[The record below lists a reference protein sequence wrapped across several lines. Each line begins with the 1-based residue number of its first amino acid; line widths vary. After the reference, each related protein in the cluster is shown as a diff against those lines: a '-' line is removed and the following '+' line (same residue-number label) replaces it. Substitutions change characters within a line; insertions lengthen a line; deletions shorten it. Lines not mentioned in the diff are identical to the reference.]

1 MKTKMSKKNEN
12 EEIKNAPEAE
22 TEVETAENVS
32 SETESQADKTTAE
45 EKDPLQE
52 ELEKTKTDLD
62 AARKELAEYKDKYL
76 RLMAEYDN
84 FRKRSV
90 KEKADI
96 YPEATA
102 KAVEAFLPM
111 ADNFE
116 RALHTETTDEKYKS
130 GVKMIYTQ
138 LGEAFKK
145 LGVEVI
151 DRVGETFDPNLENA
165 VSRIEDENL
174 GENVVAQVFQKGY
187 KRGDRVIR
195 HAMVMV
201 ANV

>member
-1 MKTKMSKKNEN
+1 MSKKNEN
-12 EEIKNAPEAE
+12 EEIKNTPEADGVNPEAE
-22 TEVETAENVS
+22 NPAEETAEQMSPV
-32 SETESQADKTTAE
+32 EA
-45 EKDPLQE
+45 
-52 ELEKTKTDLD
+52 ELEKARADLE
-62 AARKELAEYKDKYL
+62 AAQKELADYKDKYL

-116 RALHTETTDEKYKS
+116 RALNTETTDEKYKS
-130 GVKMIYTQ
+130 GVKMIYSQ
-138 LGEAFKK
+138 LCEAFKS

-187 KRGDRVIR
+187 KRGDKVIR
-195 HAMVMV
+195 HAMVVV

>member
-22 TEVETAENVS
+22 NPEVEEAEAPEAENP
-32 SETESQADKTTAE
+32 AE
-45 EKDPLQE
+45 EATEEKSPVE
-52 ELEKTKTDLD
+52 AELEKTKTDLE
-62 AARKELAEYKDKYL
+62 AAQKELAEYKDKYL

-116 RALHTETTDEKYKS
+116 RALNTETTDEKYKS

-151 DRVGETFDPNLENA
+151 DRAGETFDPNLENA
-165 VSRIEDENL
+165 VSSIEDENL

-187 KRGDRVIR
+187 KRGDKVIR
-195 HAMVMV
+195 PAMVVV

>member
-1 MKTKMSKKNEN
+1 MSKKNEN
-12 EEIKNAPEAE
+12 EEIKNTPEAE
-22 TEVETAENVS
+22 NPETANPEAENPA
-32 SETESQADKTTAE
+32 EEAAAE
-45 EKDPLQE
+45 EKSPVNE
-52 ELEKTKTDLD
+52 ELEKAKADLE
-62 AARKELAEYKDKYL
+62 AAQKELAEYKDKYL

-116 RALHTETTDEKYKS
+116 RALSTETTDEKYKS
-130 GVKMIYTQ
+130 GVKMIYSQ
-138 LGEAFKK
+138 LGEAFKS

-195 HAMVMV
+195 HAMVVV

>member
-22 TEVETAENVS
+22 NPEAVNTEAENTAE
-32 SETESQADKTTAE
+32 KTAAE
-45 EKDPLQE
+45 EKSPVNE
-52 ELEKTKTDLD
+52 ELEKAKADLE
-62 AARKELAEYKDKYL
+62 AAQKELAEYKDKYL

-116 RALHTETTDEKYKS
+116 RALSTETTDEKYKS
-130 GVKMIYTQ
+130 GVKMIYSQ

-195 HAMVMV
+195 HAMVIV

>member
-12 EEIKNAPEAE
+12 EEIKNTPKAENPETANPEAE
-22 TEVETAENVS
+22 NPAE
-32 SETESQADKTTAE
+32 EAAAE
-45 EKDPLQE
+45 EKSPVNE
-52 ELEKTKTDLD
+52 ELEKAKADLE
-62 AARKELAEYKDKYL
+62 AAQKELAEYKDKYL

-116 RALHTETTDEKYKS
+116 RALSTETTDEKYKS
-130 GVKMIYTQ
+130 GVKMIYSQ
-138 LGEAFKK
+138 LGEAFKS

-195 HAMVMV
+195 HAMVVV

>member
-1 MKTKMSKKNEN
+1 MNKKNEN

-116 RALHTETTDEKYKS
+116 RALSTETTDEKYKS

-138 LGEAFKK
+138 LGEAFKS

-151 DRVGETFDPNLENA
+151 DRAGETFDPNLENA
-165 VSRIEDENL
+165 VSSIEDENL

>member
-1 MKTKMSKKNEN
+1 MSKKNEN

-22 TEVETAENVS
+22 NPEVEEAEAPEAENP
-32 SETESQADKTTAE
+32 AE
-45 EKDPLQE
+45 EATEEKSPVE
-52 ELEKTKTDLD
+52 AELEKVKADLE
-62 AARKELAEYKDKYL
+62 AAQKELAEYKDKYL

-116 RALHTETTDEKYKS
+116 RALNTETTDEKYKS

-151 DRVGETFDPNLENA
+151 DRAGETFDPNLENA
-165 VSRIEDENL
+165 VSSIEDENL

-187 KRGDRVIR
+187 KRGDKVIR
-195 HAMVMV
+195 PAMVVV

>member
-12 EEIKNAPEAE
+12 EEIKNTPEAE
-22 TEVETAENVS
+22 NPETANPEAENPA
-32 SETESQADKTTAE
+32 EEAAAE
-45 EKDPLQE
+45 EKSPVNE
-52 ELEKTKTDLD
+52 ELEKAKADLE
-62 AARKELAEYKDKYL
+62 AAQKELAEYKDKYL

-84 FRKRSV
+84 FRKCSV

-116 RALHTETTDEKYKS
+116 RALSTETTDEKYKS
-130 GVKMIYTQ
+130 GVKMIYSQ
-138 LGEAFKK
+138 LGEAFKS

-195 HAMVMV
+195 HAMVVV

>member
-1 MKTKMSKKNEN
+1 MSKKNEN
-12 EEIKNAPEAE
+12 EEIKNTPEAE
-22 TEVETAENVS
+22 NPETANPEAENPA
-32 SETESQADKTTAE
+32 EEAAAE
-45 EKDPLQE
+45 EKSPVNE
-52 ELEKTKTDLD
+52 EHEKAKADLE
-62 AARKELAEYKDKYL
+62 AAQKELAEYKDKYL

-116 RALHTETTDEKYKS
+116 RALSTETTDEKYKS
-130 GVKMIYTQ
+130 GVKMIYSQ
-138 LGEAFKK
+138 LGEAFKS

-195 HAMVMV
+195 HAMVVV